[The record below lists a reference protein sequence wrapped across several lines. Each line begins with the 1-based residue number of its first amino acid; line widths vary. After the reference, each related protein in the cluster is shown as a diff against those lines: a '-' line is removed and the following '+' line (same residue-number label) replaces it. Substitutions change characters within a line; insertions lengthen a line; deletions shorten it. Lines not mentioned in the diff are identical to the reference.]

1 MIRYI
6 CKGGM
11 TVTETE
17 LIERAQQ
24 GDKDAYI
31 ELIRIHQRTVEKFAF
46 QCGVHSNDLA
56 DVSQEVFV
64 KLYRFLHQFK
74 QDRFTTWLYKIT
86 LNATRDYYRKE
97 QREQVK
103 EERLSAQQQT
113 PSTSAEKYVLNFE
126 EDRLLHNAIKELD
139 EKYRYPLILFYFHEL
154 KYEEIA
160 EVLNISLS
168 TVKVRLLR
176 AKEKLKSVLIKEG
189 SVENG

>member
-1 MIRYI
+1 M
-6 CKGGM
+6 
-11 TVTETE
+11 EEAE
-17 LIERAQQ
+17 LIARAQQ
-24 GDKDAYI
+24 GDKEAYI
-31 ELIRIHQRTVEKFAF
+31 ELIRIHQQTVEKFAF

-86 LNATRDYYRKE
+86 LNTTRDYYRKE
-97 QREQVK
+97 QRELAK
-103 EERLSAQQQT
+103 EDKLNEQRQTILLSA
-113 PSTSAEKYVLNFE
+113 EDDVLLFE
-126 EDRLLHNAIKELD
+126 EDKLLHNAIQALD
-139 EKYRYPLILFYFHEL
+139 EKYRYPIVLYYFHEL

-176 AKEKLKSVLIKEG
+176 AKEKLKAALMQEG

>member
-1 MIRYI
+1 MIRYM
-6 CKGGM
+6 CEGGK

-17 LIERAQQ
+17 LIERAQR

-97 QREQVK
+97 QQEQAK
-103 EERLSAQQQT
+103 EERLGAQRQT
-113 PSTSAEKYVLNFE
+113 PSSSAEKYVLNFE
-126 EDRLLHNAIKELD
+126 EDRQLHNAIKELD
-139 EKYRYPLILFYFHEL
+139 EKYRYPLILFYFHEF

-160 EVLNISLS
+160 EVLNISLA

-176 AKEKLKSVLIKEG
+176 AKEKLKAVLMEEG

>member
-1 MIRYI
+1 M
-6 CKGGM
+6 
-11 TVTETE
+11 EEAE
-17 LIERAQQ
+17 LIARAQQ
-24 GDKDAYI
+24 GDKEAYI
-31 ELIRIHQRTVEKFAF
+31 DLIRIHQQTVEKFAF

-97 QREQVK
+97 QRELAK
-103 EERLSAQQQT
+103 EDKLNAQRQTIFLSA
-113 PSTSAEKYVLNFE
+113 EDDVLLFE
-126 EDRLLHNAIKELD
+126 EDKLLHNAIQALD
-139 EKYRYPLILFYFHEL
+139 EKYRYPIVLYYFHEL

-176 AKEKLKSVLIKEG
+176 AKEKLKAALMQE

>member
-1 MIRYI
+1 M
-6 CKGGM
+6 
-11 TVTETE
+11 EEAE
-17 LIERAQQ
+17 LIARAQQ
-24 GDKDAYI
+24 GDKEAYI
-31 ELIRIHQRTVEKFAF
+31 ELIQIHQQTVEKFAF

-56 DVSQEVFV
+56 DVSQEVCV

-97 QREQVK
+97 QRELAK
-103 EERLSAQQQT
+103 EDKLNAQRQTIFLSA
-113 PSTSAEKYVLNFE
+113 EDDVLLFE
-126 EDRLLHNAIKELD
+126 EDKFLHNAIQALD
-139 EKYRYPLILFYFHEL
+139 EKYRYPIVLYYFHEL

-176 AKEKLKSVLIKEG
+176 AKEKLKAALMQEG

>member
-1 MIRYI
+1 M
-6 CKGGM
+6 
-11 TVTETE
+11 EEAE
-17 LIERAQQ
+17 LIARAQQ
-24 GDKDAYI
+24 GDKEAYI
-31 ELIRIHQRTVEKFAF
+31 ELIQIHQQTVEKFAF

-97 QREQVK
+97 QRELAK
-103 EERLSAQQQT
+103 EDKLNAQRQT
-113 PSTSAEKYVLNFE
+113 IFFSAEDDVLLFE
-126 EDRLLHNAIKELD
+126 EDKLLHNAIQALD
-139 EKYRYPLILFYFHEL
+139 EKYRYPIVLYYFHEL

-176 AKEKLKSVLIKEG
+176 AKEKLKAALMQEG

>member
-1 MIRYI
+1 MA
-6 CKGGM
+6 
-11 TVTETE
+11 EAE
-17 LIERAQQ
+17 LIARAQR

-74 QDRFTTWLYKIT
+74 HDRFTTWLYKIT

-97 QREQVK
+97 QREQAK
-103 EERLSAQQQT
+103 EEKLNAQPQM
-113 PSTSAEKYVLNFE
+113 SSSSAEDDVLLFE
-126 EDRLLHNAIKELD
+126 EDKLLHNAIQALD
-139 EKYRYPLILFYFHEL
+139 EKYRYPLVLFYFHEL

-168 TVKVRLLR
+168 TVKVRILR
-176 AKEKLKSVLIKEG
+176 AKEKLKAVLMQEG

>member
-1 MIRYI
+1 
-6 CKGGM
+6 M
-11 TVTETE
+11 TEIE

-64 KLYRFLHQFK
+64 KLYRFLDQFK

-103 EERLSAQQQT
+103 EERLNAQQQM
-113 PSTSAEKYVLNFE
+113 PSSSAEKHVLNFE
-126 EDRLLHNAIKELD
+126 EDRLLHNAIKALD
-139 EKYRYPLILFYFHEL
+139 EKYRYPIILFYFHEL

-176 AKEKLKSVLIKEG
+176 AKEKLKAGLLQEG

>member
-1 MIRYI
+1 M
-6 CKGGM
+6 G
-11 TVTETE
+11 EAD
-17 LIERAQQ
+17 LIARAQQ

-31 ELIRIHQRTVEKFAF
+31 DLIRIHQQTVERFAF

-97 QREQVK
+97 QRELAK
-103 EERLSAQQQT
+103 EDKLNAHRQTIFLSA
-113 PSTSAEKYVLNFE
+113 EDDVLLLE
-126 EDRLLHNAIKELD
+126 EDRTLHNAIQSLD
-139 EKYRYPLILFYFHEL
+139 EKYRYPIVLYYFHEL

-176 AKEKLKSVLIKEG
+176 AKEKLKAALMQEG

>member
-1 MIRYI
+1 L
-6 CKGGM
+6 
-11 TVTETE
+11 EEAE
-17 LIERAQQ
+17 LIARAQQ
-24 GDKDAYI
+24 GDKEAYI
-31 ELIRIHQRTVEKFAF
+31 ELIQIHQQTVEKFAF

-97 QREQVK
+97 QRELAK
-103 EERLSAQQQT
+103 EDKLNAQRQTIFLSA
-113 PSTSAEKYVLNFE
+113 EDDVLLFE
-126 EDRLLHNAIKELD
+126 EDKLLHNAIQALD
-139 EKYRYPLILFYFHEL
+139 EKYRYPIVLYYFHEL

-176 AKEKLKSVLIKEG
+176 AKEKLKAALMQEG

>member
-1 MIRYI
+1 L
-6 CKGGM
+6 
-11 TVTETE
+11 EEAE
-17 LIERAQQ
+17 LIARAQQ
-24 GDKDAYI
+24 GDKEAYI
-31 ELIRIHQRTVEKFAF
+31 DLIRIHQQTVEKFAI

-97 QREQVK
+97 QRELAK
-103 EERLSAQQQT
+103 EDKLNAQRQTIFLSA
-113 PSTSAEKYVLNFE
+113 EDDVLLFE
-126 EDRLLHNAIKELD
+126 EDKLLHNAIQALD
-139 EKYRYPLILFYFHEL
+139 EKYRYPIVLYYFHEL

-176 AKEKLKSVLIKEG
+176 AKEKLKAALMQEG

>member
-1 MIRYI
+1 MIRYM
-6 CKGGM
+6 CEGGK

-17 LIERAQQ
+17 LIERAQR

-97 QREQVK
+97 QREQAK
-103 EERLSAQQQT
+103 EERLGAQQH
-113 PSTSAEKYVLNFE
+113 SSSAEKYVLNFE
-126 EDRLLHNAIKELD
+126 EDRQLHNAIKELD
-139 EKYRYPLILFYFHEL
+139 EKYRYPLILFYFHEF

-160 EVLNISLS
+160 EVLNISLA

-176 AKEKLKSVLIKEG
+176 AKEKLKAVLMEEG

>member
-1 MIRYI
+1 M
-6 CKGGM
+6 
-11 TVTETE
+11 EEAE
-17 LIERAQQ
+17 LIARAQQ
-24 GDKDAYI
+24 GDKESYI
-31 ELIRIHQRTVEKFAF
+31 DLIRIHQQTVEKFAF

-97 QREQVK
+97 QRELAK
-103 EERLSAQQQT
+103 EDKLNAQRQTIFLSA
-113 PSTSAEKYVLNFE
+113 EDDVLLFE
-126 EDRLLHNAIKELD
+126 EDKLLHNAIQALD
-139 EKYRYPLILFYFHEL
+139 EKYRYPIVLYYFHEL

-176 AKEKLKSVLIKEG
+176 AKEKLKAALMQEG

>member
-1 MIRYI
+1 M
-6 CKGGM
+6 
-11 TVTETE
+11 EEAE
-17 LIERAQQ
+17 LIARAQQ
-24 GDKDAYI
+24 GEKEAYI
-31 ELIRIHQRTVEKFAF
+31 ELIQIHQQTVEKFAF

-97 QREQVK
+97 QRELAK
-103 EERLSAQQQT
+103 EDKLNAQRQTIFLSA
-113 PSTSAEKYVLNFE
+113 EDDVLLFE
-126 EDRLLHNAIKELD
+126 EDKLLHNAIQALD
-139 EKYRYPLILFYFHEL
+139 EKYRYPIVLYYFHEL

-176 AKEKLKSVLIKEG
+176 AKEKLKAALMQEG

>member
-1 MIRYI
+1 M
-6 CKGGM
+6 
-11 TVTETE
+11 TETE

-24 GDKDAYI
+24 GDKGAYI
-31 ELIRIHQRTVEKFAF
+31 ELIRIHQQTVEKFAF
-46 QCGVHSNDLA
+46 QCGVHRNDLA

-103 EERLSAQQQT
+103 EEMLSAHQQM
-113 PSTSAEKYVLNFE
+113 PASSAEKHVLNFE
-126 EDRLLHNAIKELD
+126 EDRLLHNAINELD

-168 TVKVRLLR
+168 TVKVRILR
-176 AKEKLKSVLIKEG
+176 AKEKLKAVIMQEG